1 MDRLVDLLQTY
12 GLASLQAN
20 GSWEAEIMETTAISL
35 TLLDQEEV
43 HCCCTPGLDHQP
55 GLPLH
60 VALDPVVGMAE
71 ALDVPHSI
79 APIPVL
85 GDVAAVA
92 CGQPCIAQ
100 PPVLTALNVIG
111 GHVCLSERPQAVE
124 CVAGAWQV
132 MRFEVMP
139 GLLQLTLGR
148 RMLGTAEDSARA
160 HACSGQSRSA
170 ARPDAGALAALG
182 RGLRGGAAAASVG
195 LAVASHSSRV
205 SCIPHWLR

>member
-92 CGQPCIAQ
+92 
-100 PPVLTALNVIG
+100 
-111 GHVCLSERPQAVE
+111 VCSM
-124 CVAGAWQV
+124 W
-132 MRFEVMP
+132 
-139 GLLQLTLGR
+139 
-148 RMLGTAEDSARA
+148 
-160 HACSGQSRSA
+160 
-170 ARPDAGALAALG
+170 AALHC
-182 RGLRGGAAAASVG
+182 AASSFDSPERHRGACLPQRKAAGCRVRG
-195 LAVASHSSRV
+195 WCLAGDA
-205 SCIPHWLR
+205 L